1 MKLRD
6 LIKELDSLDKR
17 YKEMEVHVGKD
28 KVALLLDNGNEDNI
42 FYHEVKIL

>member
-1 MKLRD
+1 MKLKD
-6 LIKELDSLDKR
+6 FIKELDSFEEK

-28 KVALLLDNGNEDNI
+28 KVAILLDDGNEDNI